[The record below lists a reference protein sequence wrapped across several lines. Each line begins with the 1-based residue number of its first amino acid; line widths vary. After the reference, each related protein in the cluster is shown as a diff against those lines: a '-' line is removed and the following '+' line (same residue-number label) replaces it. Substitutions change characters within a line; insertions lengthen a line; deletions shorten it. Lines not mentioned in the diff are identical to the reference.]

1 MADLFLT
8 HDKAKELLKHIAS
21 QGIEVFGP
29 IKKDGS
35 HLIEKIKDQSEI
47 DFSYFITANSIKEAL
62 FPRYEKILSY
72 KISQEGIEVED
83 VSIDK
88 SVVIFGGHPC
98 DAASIPLMEKIFGW
112 DYKDKFFLE
121 RREKAVIL
129 TLACEEADKDCFCT
143 SLGYSPRGEIGSDI
157 LLERVSDQGWKLK
170 LLSEKGKE
178 FAKKYETYFQ
188 STLEVD
194 KKYPK
199 LSDKDIPV
207 QFDAK
212 IVKSWI
218 DTHFEDPLWEKIA
231 SNCWSCAACTYV
243 CPTCHCFDITD
254 DATMWSGMRTKN
266 WDACTLPYFTLHA
279 SQHNPREQHFQRYR
293 QRINHKY
300 SIYVNLFNAI
310 SCTGCGRCSR
320 ACGAK
325 VNILEAV
332 KMIAS
337 AAGGK

>member
-1 MADLFLT
+1 VADLYLT
-8 HDKAKELLKHIAS
+8 HEKAVQMLKDIA
-21 QGIEVFGP
+21 QKGIEAFGP
-29 IKKDGS
+29 VQKDGS
-35 HLIEKIKDQSEI
+35 HLIEKITESSPI
-47 DFSYFITANSIKEAL
+47 DFNYFITNNSIKEAL

-72 KISQEGIEVED
+72 KINQEGVEVED
-83 VSIDK
+83 VAVDK
-88 SVVIFGGHPC
+88 SIVIMGGHPC
-98 DAASIPLMEKIFGW
+98 DAASIPLMEKLFGW
-112 DYKDKFFLE
+112 DFKDKFFLQ
-121 RREKAVIL
+121 RRENTTII

-170 LLSEKGKE
+170 LLTDKGKE
-178 FAKKYETYFQ
+178 FAKTYESYFQ
-188 STLEVD
+188 SSLDID
-194 KKYPK
+194 KQYPK
-199 LSDKDIPV
+199 LSDQDVPV
-207 QFDAK
+207 QFDPK
-212 IVKSWI
+212 VVKKWI
-218 DTHFEDPLWEKIA
+218 DTHFEDPLWEEIA

-254 DATMWSGMRTKN
+254 DATMWSGIRTKN

-325 VNILEAV
+325 VNILEAI

>member
-1 MADLFLT
+1 VADLFLT
-8 HDKAKELLKHIAS
+8 QEKAGDLLKHIA
-21 QGIEVFGP
+21 GKGLEVFAP
-29 IKKDGS
+29 VKKDGT
-35 HLIEKIKDQSEI
+35 HLIEKITENAAI
-47 DFSYFITANSIKEAL
+47 DFTYFITTNSIKEAL

-72 KISQEGIEVED
+72 KISQEGVELED
-83 VSIDK
+83 VAVDK
-88 SVVIFGGHPC
+88 SIVIFGGHPC
-98 DAASIPLMEKIFGW
+98 DAASIPLMEKLFAW
-112 DYKDKFFLE
+112 DYKDKFFLQ
-121 RREKAVIL
+121 RLEKTTII

-170 LLSEKGKE
+170 IITEKGNE
-178 FAKKYETYFQ
+178 FAKNYADYFQ
-188 STLEVD
+188 NSLEAD
-194 KKYPK
+194 KQYPK
-199 LSDKDIPV
+199 LGEKDIPV
-207 QFDAK
+207 QFDSK
-212 IVKSWI
+212 LVKKWI

-254 DATMWSGMRTKN
+254 DATMWSGIRTKN
-266 WDACTLPYFTLHA
+266 WDACTLPFFTLHA

-300 SIYVNLFNAI
+300 SIYMNLFNAI

-332 KMIAS
+332 KMIAT